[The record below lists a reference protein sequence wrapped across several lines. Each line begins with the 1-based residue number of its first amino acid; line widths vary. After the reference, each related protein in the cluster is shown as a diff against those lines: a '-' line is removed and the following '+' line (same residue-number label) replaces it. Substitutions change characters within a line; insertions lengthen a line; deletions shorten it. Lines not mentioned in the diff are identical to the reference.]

1 MEHAKIDQSY
11 QDYRA
16 LGYSEELLPKGS
28 QERDWGITNYITV
41 WMGAV
46 HNIMSYMTVAGFFIL
61 GLSVNQVFLAIMLS
75 AVIVSAGYALNGY
88 SASKYGIP
96 FAILLRDA
104 FGVKGSIIPALCRGL
119 IAGVVFFG
127 TTTVVGAQSLNV
139 LFSRFIPNYMSIGGD
154 FTLFG
159 LDVPTMIS
167 YSILWIVTV
176 LLFLGGMDMLTVFGK
191 YSSPIV
197 YIFII
202 GAAIW
207 AINIAGGIGPILDY
221 TPATKMESPL
231 VFIACV
237 SALVSNWA
245 GPIVNIADF
254 TNRAKS
260 PKAMVYGLSIGMIGS
275 YLLFAITCIS
285 LIAGTEIA
293 FGQPIFNIVDAID
306 KIQNPFSVIV
316 LILALNVGATAFVVF
331 GNLLP
336 SGLQMTTLFPKVFTV
351 KTAGIL
357 TAIVGTMILPWKLV
371 SSTETLF
378 FFYSFIG
385 SMFGPIAGI
394 MLSSFYI
401 ERKRRI
407 ELSTIY
413 VQEGNNGA
421 YKSGY
426 NIVACVVLLI
436 SFKLPMSGAFLKGVP
451 FLVKLN
457 DFAFF
462 SGLIV
467 SFILYTVL
475 YRFNN
480 RKIQNNV
487 ENEVGV

>member
-1 MEHAKIDQSY
+1 MEQAKIEASQ
-11 QDYRA
+11 QDYST
-16 LGYSEELLPKGS
+16 LGYSEELLPKGP
-28 QERDWGITNYITV
+28 QQRDWGIFNYITV
-41 WMGAV
+41 WMAAV

-61 GLSVNQVFLAIMLS
+61 GLSVQQVFLAIMLS
-75 AVIVSAGYALNGY
+75 AVIVSAGYSLNGY

-96 FAILLRDA
+96 FAILLRDS

-139 LFSRFIPNYMSIGGD
+139 VFSRFYPNYMSLGGD
-154 FTLFG
+154 FSIFG

-167 YSILWIVTV
+167 YLILWVITV

-221 TPATKMESPL
+221 TPSAKMESPF
-231 VFIACV
+231 VFVACV

-254 TNRAKS
+254 SHRAKS
-260 PKAMVYGLSIGMIGS
+260 PNSMMLGFSIGMIGS

-306 KIQNPFSVIV
+306 KIQNPISVIV

-336 SGLQMTTLFPKVFTV
+336 AGLQMTALFPKIFTV
-351 KTAGIL
+351 KSAGIL
-357 TAIVGTMILPWKLV
+357 TAIIGTLILPWKLV
-371 SSTETLF
+371 SSTTTLY

-401 ERKRRI
+401 ERKKRI
-407 ELSTIY
+407 ELSMLY
-413 VQEGNNGA
+413 VEEGSNGA
-421 YKSGY
+421 YKNGY
-426 NIVACVVLLI
+426 NVIACIVLAI
-436 SFKLPMSGAFLKGVP
+436 SFILPMSGAFFKSVP

-457 DFAFF
+457 ELAFF
-462 SGLIV
+462 SGLVI
-467 SFILYTVL
+467 SFILYTLL
-475 YRFNN
+475 YRLN
-480 RKIQNNV
+480 KPSSQMD
-487 ENEVGV
+487 